1 MYGEITM
8 DRHLEF
14 MATVPQEQLKVFVDT
29 LIKKGGIVWMV
40 YSCWNFE
47 SSRIKSIEYSL
58 TREYG
63 TDKIDEKCKLQNLID
78 EALLLSEELTNTLT
92 SI

>member
-1 MYGEITM
+1 
-8 DRHLEF
+8 
-14 MATVPQEQLKVFVDT
+14 
-29 LIKKGGIVWMV
+29 MV

-78 EALLLSEELTNTLT
+78 EALLLSEKLTNTLT